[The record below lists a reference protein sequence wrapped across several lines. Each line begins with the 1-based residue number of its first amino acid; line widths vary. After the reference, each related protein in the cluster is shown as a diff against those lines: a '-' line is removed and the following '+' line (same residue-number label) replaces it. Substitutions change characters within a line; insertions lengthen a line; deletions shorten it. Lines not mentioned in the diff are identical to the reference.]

1 MEGETVS
8 TKQVYRKAVQLA
20 VRCTTF
26 PEVSTD
32 GVHVL
37 SIYCLFINT
46 LHILV
51 EPTVLSH

>member
-1 MEGETVS
+1 M
-8 TKQVYRKAVQLA
+8 
-20 VRCTTF
+20 F

-51 EPTVLSH
+51 ERLYFPADIRA

>member
-1 MEGETVS
+1 MGDCVNQTGLQKDCTAGCVN
-8 TKQVYRKAVQLA
+8 
-20 VRCTTF
+20 VRCRTF

-37 SIYCLFINT
+37 LIYCIFINI

-51 EPTVLSH
+51 E